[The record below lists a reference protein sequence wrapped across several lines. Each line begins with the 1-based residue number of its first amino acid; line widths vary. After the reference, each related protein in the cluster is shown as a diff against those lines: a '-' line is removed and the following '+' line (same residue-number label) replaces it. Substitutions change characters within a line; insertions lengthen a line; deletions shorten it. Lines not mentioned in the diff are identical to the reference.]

1 MRNKRIVSL
10 LAIIMAIL
18 MVLSLVFSVIP
29 SSAYADND
37 SESSSSKSLED
48 LKSEQKELEKQK
60 NEYKERLETLK
71 EQQAN
76 VLEQKAAL
84 DEQIKVANEQLELV
98 AEQIA
103 KYDEL
108 IEEKAKEVEA
118 AKTKEERQ
126 LARYQTRVR
135 AMEESGGYNIL
146 SLIVN
151 ADSFADL
158 LTAMDDMGV
167 IMQSD
172 RALQDSYVEAREETE
187 AAKEKYEAEKA
198 EYEKAEQEL
207 EDERAEIAEQIKANT
222 EELESLQEKIDKALE
237 EYEAS
242 EAAEQSAAATIA
254 NMIAALAQQKA
265 QEAANNSTVTADKM
279 NEANAEAEA
288 NGEEPPYTQEEI
300 EKAENTTTTTTGST
314 ITGSLVW
321 PVPCSTRVT
330 SRYGTRTDPF
340 TGKTATHN
348 GLDIDGFNNEGN
360 IVVAVAAGTV
370 ITSSYDS
377 SYGNYVIVDHGD
389 MTSLYAHMSGTAVS
403 VGTYVSA
410 GQTVGY
416 LGQTGRATGVHCHL
430 EIFVNGS
437 RVDPASY
444 FTGMTYYNC

>member
-1 MRNKRIVSL
+1 MKKKKLTSL
-10 LAIIMAIL
+10 ICVILAIL
-18 MVLSLVFSVIP
+18 MILSLVFSVIP
-29 SSAYADND
+29 ASAYADNV
-37 SESSSSKSLED
+37 EATEENLAD
-48 LKSEQKELEKQK
+48 LKSQQASLKSQVQECQ
-60 NEYKERLETLK
+60 ERLEKLK
-71 EQQAN
+71 EQQSN

-84 DEQIKVANEQLELV
+84 DVQIQLANEQLELV
-98 AEQIA
+98 AQEIEE
-103 KYDEL
+103 YDKL
-108 IEEKAKEVEA
+108 IEEKAKEVEE
-118 AKTKEERQ
+118 AKNKEEKQ

-151 ADSFADL
+151 ADSFAEL
-158 LTAMDDMGV
+158 LSAMDDMSL
-167 IMQSD
+167 IMQND
-172 RALQDSYVEAREETE
+172 RALQEAYVDAREETE
-187 AAKEKYEAEKA
+187 AVKAQYEDEKA
-198 EYEKAEQEL
+198 EYEATKKDL
-207 EDERAEIAEQIKANT
+207 EDERAEIAEQIQANT
-222 EELESLQEKIDKALE
+222 EELESLQDEIDKAVE
-237 EYEAS
+237 EYEAAES
-242 EAAEQSAAATIA
+242 AEQSAAATIA
-254 NMIAALAQQKA
+254 NMVAALAAKKA
-265 QEAANNSTVTADKM
+265 QEAANNSSSVVDQM
-279 NEANAEAEA
+279 NQANANAEA
-288 NGEEPPYTQEEI
+288 NGEEPPYSQEDI
-300 EKAENTTTTTTGST
+300 ENAASSSTNIGNSST

-360 IVVAVAAGTV
+360 IIVACAAGTV

-377 SYGNYVIVDHGD
+377 SYGNYVIIDHGE
-389 MTSLYAHMSGTAVS
+389 MTTLYAHMSATAVS

-410 GQTVGY
+410 GQTIGY